1 MQDSELGVRGA
12 LTRFPLTRSSLTS
25 NIQIQVNKT
34 FSFPSTRLGITLI
47 EKKTFNLVIF
57 GAPLLK
63 L

>member
-47 EKKTFNLVIF
+47 EKKNF
-57 GAPLLK
+57 
-63 L
+63 